1 MHDSFQFIG
10 RRIDDQFRRVALEE
24 AGRKMASGTTIKD
37 MKQRVIQ
44 RLLDQG
50 QTAFVDKLGRKWRLD
65 SYAEMVARTT
75 TREAASAATINT
87 CREAGLDL
95 VKITTHYPT
104 CEKCAPLQGKVFS
117 ISGEDKRY
125 PKLMDEYRPPIHPN
139 CRHSLHPYVR
149 ELDPEADKVQ
159 KYSNTSLTKDP
170 RSEEEK
176 QAYKEMRD
184 AVTIATNRKRAREVL
199 LSENA
204 PLEEKMEAYKKL
216 KKTYEDTGKKPVG
229 FDAQVIKHYQLN
241 EDKYNAIIISD
252 TVINDGP
259 QWKSGKD
266 IEHLNKRKKRGHI
279 PENWT
284 LDDYNRKIQELCSKA
299 DNEVYLYHK
308 EGFKQKYYVFGDK
321 EWIAIIGQNKVIDTA
336 FKVDRMNYEEY
347 IKKNGMNFLGTVKE
361 LRPNG
366 Q

>member
-1 MHDSFQFIG
+1 MSMHDSFQFIG

-117 ISGEDKRY
+117 ISGQDKRY
-125 PKLMDEYRPPIHPN
+125 PKLTDEYRPPIHPN

-149 ELDPEADKVQ
+149 ELDPDAEKVQ
-159 KYSNTSLTKDP
+159 KYSNTSLTEDP
-170 RSEEEK
+170 RNEREK

-184 AVTIATNRKRAREVL
+184 AVTIATNRKRAREALYNEV
-199 LSENA
+199 A
-204 PLEEKMEAYKKL
+204 PLEDKL
-216 KKTYEDTGKKPVG
+216 KAARQLQRSYEKAGQKPRG
-229 FDAQVIKHYQLN
+229 QDAAILKHYQDWLK
-241 EDKYNAIIISD
+241 ENARFGII
-252 TVINDGP
+252 TPENA
-259 QWKSGKD
+259 
-266 IEHLNKRKKRGHI
+266 HI
-279 PENWT
+279 PENK
-284 LDDYNRKIQELCSKA
+284 LLGYALNIEHAKGGRDKAIAFEKALGYNKSNYRQLIEDVKANLSKYPA
-299 DNEVYLYHK
+299 VYK
-308 EGFKQKYYVFGDK
+308 GNTKYGDK
-321 EWIAIIGQNKVIDTA
+321 YEV
-336 FKVDRMNYEEY
+336 RM
-347 IKKNGMNFLGTVKE
+347 E
-361 LRPNG
+361 LTGPNG
-366 Q
+366 KTAPVITGWLIEKETGRPRLTTIYVDKR